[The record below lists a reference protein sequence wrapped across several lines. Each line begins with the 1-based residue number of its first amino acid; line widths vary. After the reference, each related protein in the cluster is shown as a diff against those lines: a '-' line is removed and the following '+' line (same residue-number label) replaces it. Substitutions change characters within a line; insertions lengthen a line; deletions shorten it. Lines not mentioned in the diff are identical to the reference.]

1 MPASIRARARILEV
15 LLDEIEDEGFDVA
28 DQRIGLTPLRKL
40 WLAWRES
47 RRG

>member
-1 MPASIRARARILEV
+1 MPACIRARTLILES
-15 LLDEIEDEGFDVA
+15 LLRELETDGFDVA

-47 RRG
+47 RR